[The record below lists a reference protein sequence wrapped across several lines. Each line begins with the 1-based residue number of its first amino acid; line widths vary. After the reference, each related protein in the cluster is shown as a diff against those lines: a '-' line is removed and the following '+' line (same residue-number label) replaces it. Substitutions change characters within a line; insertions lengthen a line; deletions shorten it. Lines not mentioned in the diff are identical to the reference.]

1 MNISKHIDY
10 TLLDSTTTQRDIIAL
25 CEKALEY
32 NYHSV
37 CVSSCYVPLAKEF
50 LSKSNVKVST
60 VVGFPFGSSSTKV
73 KVYEAKQAI
82 VDGAEEIGMVI
93 NLGYLKSKN
102 YVSILKDITD
112 VKRIIGKHP
121 LKVII
126 EISELN
132 KNEIIKASEICLDG
146 RADMIETS
154 TGFSKSG
161 ATLTAIKIIKKTIKN
176 RAQIKATGDIFDIET
191 ALKYLEIGTDRIGA
205 FTAINPV
212 NNARQIR
219 TSKIYRKYLEKGQE
233 TPNSE
238 LNKTTNK
245 TTL

>member
-1 MNISKHIDY
+1 M
-10 TLLDSTTTQRDIIAL
+10 
-25 CEKALEY
+25 
-32 NYHSV
+32 
-37 CVSSCYVPLAKEF
+37 SSCYVPLAKEV

-126 EISELN
+126 EISE
-132 KNEIIKASEICLDG
+132 
-146 RADMIETS
+146 
-154 TGFSKSG
+154 F
-161 ATLTAIKIIKKTIKN
+161 
-176 RAQIKATGDIFDIET
+176 QIWGVESNLQ
-191 ALKYLEIGTDRIGA
+191 LK
-205 FTAINPV
+205 
-212 NNARQIR
+212 
-219 TSKIYRKYLEKGQE
+219 
-233 TPNSE
+233 
-238 LNKTTNK
+238 
-245 TTL
+245 